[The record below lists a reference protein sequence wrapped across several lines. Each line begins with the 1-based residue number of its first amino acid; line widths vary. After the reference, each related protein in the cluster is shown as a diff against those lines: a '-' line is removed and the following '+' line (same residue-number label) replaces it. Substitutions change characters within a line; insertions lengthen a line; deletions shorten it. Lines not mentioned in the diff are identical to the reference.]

1 MSKLLSGFCLAG
13 TDKTPYSIDSLKF
26 STLQLICL
34 GFWDKSDNTFLEIA
48 PDQESHPVF
57 VVFDEKT
64 DDDFAQ
70 LSQASRGNRLLPP
83 VLPLFLINFSI
94 STKSH
99 LSYLT

>member
-57 VVFDEKT
+57 VVFDEKVIIVT
-64 DDDFAQ
+64 LECNA
-70 LSQASRGNRLLPP
+70 LSTIILGERKRC
-83 VLPLFLINFSI
+83 
-94 STKSH
+94 
-99 LSYLT
+99 